1 MNPQLSAAF
10 KNILDRYEARF
21 INADEA
27 LVYIQIAVAED
38 NERESN

>member
-1 MNPQLSAAF
+1 MNDELSAAF
-10 KNILDRYEARF
+10 VSILDRYEAGE

>member
-27 LVYIQIAVAED
+27 LTEIQIAVA